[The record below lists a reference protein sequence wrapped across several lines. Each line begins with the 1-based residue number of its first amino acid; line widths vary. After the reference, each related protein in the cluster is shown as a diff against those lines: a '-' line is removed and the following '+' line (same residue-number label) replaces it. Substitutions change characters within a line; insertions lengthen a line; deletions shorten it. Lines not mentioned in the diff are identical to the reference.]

1 MGIGLISATFGI
13 GGGAGLVLSGLIVD
27 NVPYE
32 WIFWFALPA
41 ILIAI
46 VMTFLFIPESPIK
59 SPAKIDWGG
68 AALLSTTLVCLL
80 VGVSE
85 ANSWGWGD
93 PRIIGLFAASL
104 IAAVTWVRYE
114 RNQPQPLVD
123 ISMMRERAV
132 FTTNATALLVG
143 FGMFGSFILIPM
155 LVQLPPESGV
165 GFGATVTEAGLF
177 MAPSAAIMLFA
188 GPLAG
193 WLGSRVGSRTPLMI
207 GTALIVVS
215 FAILAAFHE
224 TRGWIYA
231 SSAILGLG
239 IGFAFASMA
248 NLVVEAVHPS
258 KTGVATGINT
268 IMRTIGGSL
277 GGQIAATIVAAHV
290 VASTGFPS
298 AEGFEL
304 AFALSAGV
312 MVLAFLAAF
321 AIPKSLP
328 YAPERPVRSEA
339 TPATSRLAGSTASG
353 GSQ

>member
-1 MGIGLISATFGI
+1 
-13 GGGAGLVLSGLIVD
+13 
-27 NVPYE
+27 
-32 WIFWFALPA
+32 
-41 ILIAI
+41 
-46 VMTFLFIPESPIK
+46 
-59 SPAKIDWGG
+59 
-68 AALLSTTLVCLL
+68 
-80 VGVSE
+80 
-85 ANSWGWGD
+85 
-93 PRIIGLFAASL
+93 
-104 IAAVTWVRYE
+104 
-114 RNQPQPLVD
+114 
-123 ISMMRERAV
+123 
-132 FTTNATALLVG
+132 
-143 FGMFGSFILIPM
+143 
-155 LVQLPPESGV
+155 
-165 GFGATVTEAGLF
+165 
-177 MAPSAAIMLFA
+177 
-188 GPLAG
+188 
-193 WLGSRVGSRTPLMI
+193 MI

-239 IGFAFASMA
+239 IGFSFASMA

-298 AEGFEL
+298 AQGFEL

-321 AIPKSLP
+321 AIPKTLP

-339 TPATSRLAGSTASG
+339 TPQPPAWPARRPRAAASDRRRSPGTRARSRLSEGARAPSARNRPR
-353 GSQ
+353 

>member
-1 MGIGLISATFGI
+1 
-13 GGGAGLVLSGLIVD
+13 
-27 NVPYE
+27 
-32 WIFWFALPA
+32 
-41 ILIAI
+41 
-46 VMTFLFIPESPIK
+46 
-59 SPAKIDWGG
+59 
-68 AALLSTTLVCLL
+68 
-80 VGVSE
+80 
-85 ANSWGWGD
+85 
-93 PRIIGLFAASL
+93 
-104 IAAVTWVRYE
+104 
-114 RNQPQPLVD
+114 
-123 ISMMRERAV
+123 
-132 FTTNATALLVG
+132 
-143 FGMFGSFILIPM
+143 
-155 LVQLPPESGV
+155 
-165 GFGATVTEAGLF
+165 VTEAGLF

-193 WLGSRVGSRTPLMI
+193 WLGSRVGSRTPLMM

-224 TRGWIYA
+224 TRAWIYA

-239 IGFAFASMA
+239 IGFSFASMA

-298 AEGFEL
+298 AQGFEL

-321 AIPKSLP
+321 AIPKTLP
-328 YAPERPVRSEA
+328 YAPERPARSEA
-339 TPATSRLAGSTASG
+339 IAATSRLAGSTASG